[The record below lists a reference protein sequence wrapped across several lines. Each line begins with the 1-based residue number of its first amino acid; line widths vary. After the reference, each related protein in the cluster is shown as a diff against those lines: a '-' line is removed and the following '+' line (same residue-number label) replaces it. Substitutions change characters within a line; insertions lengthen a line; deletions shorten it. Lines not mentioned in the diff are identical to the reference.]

1 MPRIVVAVATI
12 LALGFPVRGSA
23 SIWEIDPAH
32 TSAQFGI
39 RHLMIST
46 VRGDFRKVTG
56 TVNLNEQD
64 VTKSTIDATID
75 VSSINT
81 GIEKRD
87 EHLRS
92 PDFLDA
98 AKYPTMT
105 FKSKKIEKAGE
116 GKYKVTGDLTL
127 HGTTRE
133 VVLDVEGN
141 LTPVKDPMGKTRIG
155 GMATTKLN
163 RKDFGLAWNRPLET
177 GGVVV
182 GDEVTI
188 TIDTELTQPQAAAAA
203 PAPTPTGAMQ
213 KTTDKAVDKVMD
225 KATDKAMDSM
235 MGK

>member
-1 MPRIVVAVATI
+1 MRRIVVAVATI

-23 SIWEIDPAH
+23 SMWEIDPAH

-39 RHLMIST
+39 RHLMVST

-87 EHLRS
+87 EHLRG
-92 PDFLDA
+92 PDFFDA
-98 AKYPTMT
+98 VKYPTMT

-127 HGTTRE
+127 HGTTKE

-163 RKDFGLAWNRPLET
+163 RKDFGLAWNRSLEA

-182 GDEVTI
+182 GEEVSI
-188 TIDTELTQPQAAAAA
+188 TIDTELTQQQAAAVA
-203 PAPTPTGAMQ
+203 PAPTATGAVQ
-213 KTTDKAVDKVMD
+213 KAADKAVNKAME
-225 KATDKAMDSM
+225 KATDKTLDAV

>member
-1 MPRIVVAVATI
+1 MRRIIVAAATI

-23 SIWEIDPAH
+23 SMYEIDPAH

-39 RHLMIST
+39 RHLMVST

-56 TVNLNEQD
+56 MANLDEKD
-64 VTKSTIDATID
+64 VTKSTVEATID
-75 VSSINT
+75 VASINT

-87 EHLRS
+87 EDLRS
-92 PDFLDA
+92 PNFFDV

-116 GKYKVTGDLTL
+116 GKYKITGDLTL
-127 HGTTRE
+127 HGTTKE
-133 VVLDVEGN
+133 VVLDFEGN
-141 LTPVKDPMGKTRIG
+141 LTPIKDPMGKTRIG
-155 GMATTKLN
+155 GMATTKIN
-163 RKDFGLAWNRPLET
+163 RKDFGLAWNKALET

-182 GDEVTI
+182 GDEVSI

-203 PAPTPTGAMQ
+203 PVPTPTGAMQ
-213 KTTDKAVDKVMD
+213 KAADKAVDKVMD

>member
-1 MPRIVVAVATI
+1 
-12 LALGFPVRGSA
+12 
-23 SIWEIDPAH
+23 
-32 TSAQFGI
+32 
-39 RHLMIST
+39 
-46 VRGDFRKVTG
+46 VTG

-213 KTTDKAVDKVMD
+213 KATDKAVDEVMD